1 QRFAPLMRRLPGA
14 GARPRQ
20 QSQTQCPQPPLHPHA
35 PLAGEIAA
43 RPRCAK
49 RVLLTCVWG
58 PSSLQSLME
67 HLIEGYRAYR
77 AKRWPELRA
86 LHERLAQTGQS
97 PKTLVIACADSRV
110 DPATIFNAGP
120 GELFVVRNV
129 ANLAPPFE
137 EAPGFHGVS
146 AAIEFAVK
154 HLKVDTVL
162 VLGHAQCGGC
172 AAALEE
178 RARDPHSFLDAWI
191 SLLDT
196 AKSRIPPDG
205 DRLTKLEHE
214 SIRVTL
220 ENLATF
226 PFVQD
231 AIKTRGLNLVGM
243 RYGVADGGL
252 ELLNTAT
259 GAFEPVL

>member
-1 QRFAPLMRRLPGA
+1 
-14 GARPRQ
+14 
-20 QSQTQCPQPPLHPHA
+20 
-35 PLAGEIAA
+35 
-43 RPRCAK
+43 
-49 RVLLTCVWG
+49 
-58 PSSLQSLME
+58 ME
-67 HLIEGYRAYR
+67 HLIEGYRIYR
-77 AKRWPELRA
+77 KQRWPELRS
-86 LHERLAQTGQS
+86 LHRELAERGQS
-97 PKTLVIACADSRV
+97 PSTLVIACADSRV
-110 DPATIFNAGP
+110 DPATIFNASP

-154 HLKVDTVL
+154 QLKVETVL
-162 VLGHAQCGGC
+162 VLGHAQCGGV

-178 RARDPHSFLDAWI
+178 RERDPHSFLDAWI

-196 AKSRIPPDG
+196 AKSRIPAGG
-205 DRLTKLEHE
+205 DRLSELEHE

-226 PFVQD
+226 PFIQD
-231 AIKTRGLNLVGM
+231 AIRTRGLKLIGM

-252 ELLNTAT
+252 ELLDTVT
-259 GAFEPVL
+259 GAFQPVL

>member
-1 QRFAPLMRRLPGA
+1 
-14 GARPRQ
+14 
-20 QSQTQCPQPPLHPHA
+20 
-35 PLAGEIAA
+35 
-43 RPRCAK
+43 
-49 RVLLTCVWG
+49 
-58 PSSLQSLME
+58 ME
-67 HLIEGYRAYR
+67 HLIEGYRIYR
-77 AKRWPELRA
+77 EKRWPELRA
-86 LHERLAQTGQS
+86 LHESLALRGQA
-97 PKTLVIACADSRV
+97 PRTLVIACADSRV
-110 DPATIFNAGP
+110 DPATIFNAAP

-154 HLKVDTVL
+154 QLKVETVL
-162 VLGHAQCGGC
+162 VLGHAQCGGV

-178 RARDPHSFLDAWI
+178 RPRDPHSFLDAWI

-196 AKSRIPPDG
+196 AKSRIPADG
-205 DRLTKLEHE
+205 DRESELEHE

-226 PFVQD
+226 PFVQE
-231 AIKTRGLNLVGM
+231 AIRERGLTLIGM

-252 ELLNTAT
+252 ELLDPKT
-259 GAFEPVL
+259 GAFNPVL

>member
-1 QRFAPLMRRLPGA
+1 
-14 GARPRQ
+14 
-20 QSQTQCPQPPLHPHA
+20 
-35 PLAGEIAA
+35 
-43 RPRCAK
+43 
-49 RVLLTCVWG
+49 
-58 PSSLQSLME
+58 ME
-67 HLIEGYRAYR
+67 HLIDGYRTYR
-77 AKRWPELRA
+77 ETRWPELRS
-86 LHERLAQTGQS
+86 LHRVLAARGQS

-110 DPATIFNAGP
+110 DPATIFNASP

-129 ANLAPPFE
+129 ANLAPPF
-137 EAPGFHGVS
+137 AGATGFHGVS

-154 HLKVDTVL
+154 QLKVDTIL
-162 VLGHAQCGGC
+162 VLGHAQCGGV
-172 AAALEE
+172 AAALEDRE
-178 RARDPHSFLDAWI
+178 RDPRSFLDAWI

-196 AKSRIPPDG
+196 AKSRIRAGG
-205 DRLTKLEHE
+205 DRASELEYE

-231 AIKTRGLNLVGM
+231 AMKSRGLNLVGM

-252 ELLNTAT
+252 DLLNPAT